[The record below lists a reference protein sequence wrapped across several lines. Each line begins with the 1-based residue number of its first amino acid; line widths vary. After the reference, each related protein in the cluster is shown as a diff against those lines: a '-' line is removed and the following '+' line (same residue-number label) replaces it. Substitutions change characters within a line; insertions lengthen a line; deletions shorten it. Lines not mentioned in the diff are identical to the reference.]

1 MKQQLVS
8 GSGGSRRGCGRAK
21 ARPASGLRRRT
32 LSPFRYRTLLL
43 SWPMCG
49 IVCFAVSELAASAQL
64 PPVQNPLVP
73 GQNPTTAGCSTTE
86 ASSCAQVA
94 AKLLPIVMGPSPME
108 EKLRRLTDGIGGR
121 VSGSPEMA
129 KAVEWA
135 VAAFRTAGIEIHTEK
150 YTLPATWSEG
160 ETRLALLGPVTF
172 PLRLKST
179 GWSPATPPGGI
190 EAGVRSEEHT
200 SELQSRLHLVCR
212 LLLEK
217 TKHTFLTGGPTSSI
231 KYVESPSCPRP
242 LRALTEPCFLM
253 LTTLI

>member
-1 MKQQLVS
+1 
-8 GSGGSRRGCGRAK
+8 
-21 ARPASGLRRRT
+21 
-32 LSPFRYRTLLL
+32 
-43 SWPMCG
+43 
-49 IVCFAVSELAASAQL
+49 
-64 PPVQNPLVP
+64 
-73 GQNPTTAGCSTTE
+73 QNPTTAGCSTTE

-108 EKLRRLTDGIGGR
+108 ENLRRLTDGMGGR
-121 VSGSPEMA
+121 VSGSAEMA

-190 EAGVRSEEHT
+190 EAGVIDVGKGSEDDLDRKST
-200 SELQSRLHLVCR
+200 RLN
-212 LLLEK
+212 
-217 TKHTFLTGGPTSSI
+217 SSHVAI
-231 KYVESPSCPRP
+231 
-242 LRALTEPCFLM
+242 
-253 LTTLI
+253 

>member
-43 SWPMCG
+43 SWTIFC

-73 GQNPTTAGCSTTE
+73 GQNPTTAGCSTRE

-108 EKLRRLTDGIGGR
+108 ENLRRLTDGIGGR

-190 EAGVRSEEHT
+190 EAGVI
-200 SELQSRLHLVCR
+200 
-212 LLLEK
+212 
-217 TKHTFLTGGPTSSI
+217 F
-231 KYVESPSCPRP
+231 RP
-242 LRALTEPCFLM
+242 LAHVDDAGLDYTARWNRGRRHRRGQGVGR
-253 LTTLI
+253 

>member
-1 MKQQLVS
+1 MLQHPIFLIPLL
-8 GSGGSRRGCGRAK
+8 CLFAWT
-21 ARPASGLRRRT
+21 AS
-32 LSPFRYRTLLL
+32 
-43 SWPMCG
+43 
-49 IVCFAVSELAASAQL
+49 VQAQL
-64 PPVQNPLVP
+64 PPAKQNPLIP
-73 GQNPTTAGCSTTE
+73 GQAAKGAAAGCSTTE
-86 ASSCAQVA
+86 ASSCAEAA

-108 EKLRRLTDGIGGR
+108 ENLRRLTDGIGGR

-190 EAGVRSEEHT
+190 EAGVIDVGKGSEDDFAKVT
-200 SELQSRLHLVCR
+200 A
-212 LLLEK
+212 
-217 TKHTFLTGGPTSSI
+217 
-231 KYVESPSCPRP
+231 P
-242 LRALTEPCFLM
+242 LRGTVL
-253 LTTLI
+253 LIHSDIGATWTDLF